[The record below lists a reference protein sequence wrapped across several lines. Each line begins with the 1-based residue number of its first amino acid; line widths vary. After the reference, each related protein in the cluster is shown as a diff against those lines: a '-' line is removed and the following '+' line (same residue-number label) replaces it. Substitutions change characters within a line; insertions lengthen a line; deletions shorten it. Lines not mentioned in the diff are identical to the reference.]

1 MKESYV
7 LLHHNSFVLQSEIYI
22 TSSLPSNHMELT
34 SAELQNTPGHVQP
47 LCSTLSMNKLKGQG
61 ISLHVKQAEG
71 QPDPIKDSAKI
82 Y

>member
-1 MKESYV
+1 
-7 LLHHNSFVLQSEIYI
+7 
-22 TSSLPSNHMELT
+22 MELT
-34 SAELQNTPGHVQP
+34 SAEIQNTPGHVQP

-71 QPDPIKDSAKI
+71 QPDPIKESATI